1 MQWQLGNDRFGMLI
15 SDILFWIF
23 EFGCAVLAFPWQF
36 QHFLLLNQ
44 FVCTL
49 LLVLPPESVC
59 PWPWNLLAMAA
70 PGIRSHGS
78 PCRRSVQGDCFG
90 GFGIAGFH
98 QVVFTE
104 WEDTELVILALL
116 SYTYC
121 QYLNGFCWNDFV
133 PSSSQSTKAHS
144 VSAGVFAFLFPSLNR
159 VNVTEPNFG
168 CRDCVIE

>member
-1 MQWQLGNDRFGMLI
+1 MQWQLGNDRFVILI

-70 PGIRSHGS
+70 PGVRSHGS
-78 PCRRSVQGDCFG
+78 PCRRSVARWLLWGVWNSRFPSGCVYRVRRHWTGYFG
-90 GFGIAGFH
+90 
-98 QVVFTE
+98 FT
-104 WEDTELVILALL
+104 LIYLL
-116 SYTYC
+116 SILKWLLLEWLCSFFFPKY
-121 QYLNGFCWNDFV
+121 
-133 PSSSQSTKAHS
+133 QST
-144 VSAGVFAFLFPSLNR
+144 LCL
-159 VNVTEPNFG
+159 
-168 CRDCVIE
+168 CRCLCLSIPQSQQSKCDRA